1 MRLDE
6 ANTMTERSVKEP
18 PDLYVSIAADVP
30 DEVVSDLVEETKK
43 IAFSAVFERREPEF
57 FAAVEWLIPTAVLL
71 FLGRKFIDTF
81 AEEAAKDAYPAVKAA
96 LMRVIRRT
104 SGPGRAIDPI
114 YISSAPYKVPP
125 GPVAALT
132 VVIVS
137 SNGLPVHFRF
147 PADLP
152 EALHA
157 NALDGILT
165 VARQLQSLPIETS
178 TDDFRSPHR
187 PLIFTFDSE
196 GAAWKQV
203 DSLTKARADE
213 EPSKRYD

>member
-1 MRLDE
+1 MRPSQD
-6 ANTMTERSVKEP
+6 NIMTEISVKKI
-18 PDLYVSIAADVP
+18 PDLYISIAADVP
-30 DEVVSDLVEETKK
+30 DEVVSDFVEEASRN
-43 IAFSAVFERREPEF
+43 AFYTVVERREPEF

-104 SGPGRAIDPI
+104 SGPDRTLDSS
-114 YISSAPYKVPP
+114 YISSVPHKVPP
-125 GPVAALT
+125 GPVTALT

-137 SNGLPVHFRF
+137 ANGAQVSFRF
-147 PADLP
+147 PPDLP

-157 NALDGILT
+157 SALSGILT
-165 VARQLQSLPIETS
+165 MARQLQSLPTETP
-178 TDDFRSPHR
+178 TDHLSSPHR
-187 PLIFTFDSE
+187 PLIFTFDSA

-203 DSLTKARADE
+203 DSLTKANGD
-213 EPSKRYD
+213 K